1 MNPIVSSDL
10 VGNYVGDVVDHAQ
23 SEKLSSRELVSE
35 AQQISRAQMQRIFD
49 ADAAEMPQL
58 PKRVPAKHRSVRVKA
73 RKQARLTRKANR

>member
-1 MNPIVSSDL
+1 MNPIIMYTGE
-10 VGNYVGDVVDHAQ
+10 GNYVGDVVDHAQ

-35 AQQISRAQMQRIFD
+35 AQQISRAQIEAIFD
-49 ADAAEMPQL
+49 ADAKEMPKF